1 MTRFGVSHS
10 VENQILWEFTRDCQA
25 NNQTWNEKNYGES
38 ASQKK
43 GSPHFLFT
51 FTDGLYCIRISF
63 IKQWTP
69 FNHCFPTS
77 SPVLPLL
84 PPPTSLLTRSV
95 RVLFYFLPQLSKF
108 IAMLLG
114 TTLILIYDLF
124 LEPALDPKVY
134 KKFKLIEKIVISHN
148 TAL

>member
-1 MTRFGVSHS
+1 
-10 VENQILWEFTRDCQA
+10 
-25 NNQTWNEKNYGES
+25 
-38 ASQKK
+38 
-43 GSPHFLFT
+43 
-51 FTDGLYCIRISF
+51 
-63 IKQWTP
+63 
-69 FNHCFPTS
+69 
-77 SPVLPLL
+77 VLPLL